1 MKNPVGVYSTGEVI
15 QAVTV
20 HEPFVAVACG
30 TFVQILRVDGDVV
43 TIECNLDVRQGNS
56 SSFTATDVAFNP
68 ITPERLAVATTNG
81 VVVVFNTSR
90 FTSTTTTATTSL
102 ASPVLSSSSNRAEEW
117 RYADE
122 SSRAIH
128 KLAWHHTAVDLLA
141 AACPEGMVK
150 IFDVRLKTGVSH
162 YCHADLRIL
171 IYDPIHI

>member
-1 MKNPVGVYSTGEVI
+1 MKSPVGVYSTGEVI

-30 TFVQILRVDGDVV
+30 TFIQILRVDGDVV
-43 TIECNLDVRQGNS
+43 TIECNLEVRQGNS
-56 SSFTATDVAFNP
+56 SSFTTTDVAFNP

-90 FTSTTTTATTSL
+90 FTSTSTTTTPT
-102 ASPVLSSSSNRAEEW
+102 ASSSSSNRAEEW

-150 IFDVRLKTGVSH
+150 IFDVRLKTGVCHSH
-162 YCHADLRIL
+162 PCI
-171 IYDPIHI
+171 